1 MNQLYE
7 IPLLAGFLFLPL
19 PIMQEKQIG
28 VIGAGTMGAGIAQ
41 VAAQAGHRVLVVDMA
56 DTVLEKAKQQLAQSM
71 SKRVE
76 KQQLS
81 EADAT
86 AIQERIVWTSDYKLL
101 SLCVMVIEAIVE
113 NLSIKQRLFSDLEE
127 LVSGDCI
134 LATNTSSL
142 SVTSIASAC
151 KMPERV
157 VGVHF
162 FNPAPVMALVEIVP
176 AIQSDSSV
184 VKAAQGLISSWGKIS
199 VLAKD
204 TPGFIVN
211 RLARPFYSE
220 AIRIYEE
227 GIASMEAIDEA
238 MRRVGFKMGP
248 FELMDLIGHDV
259 NYTVTETVWQSFYYD
274 PRYTPSF
281 VQKRLVEAKWF
292 GRKTGRG
299 FYRYEGGQIIRK
311 AVDCSDDVLT
321 AVAERIIVMLINEA
335 AHGLYLGVASKEDIE
350 LAMQKGVNYPK
361 GLLHWADEWGIERCV
376 SMMDSLYSRYREDR
390 YRCSVLLRD
399 KVGETFF

>member
-1 MNQLYE
+1 ML
-7 IPLLAGFLFLPL
+7 
-19 PIMQEKQIG
+19 EKQIG

-41 VAAQAGHRVLVVDMA
+41 VAAQAGHRVVVVDMA
-56 DTVLEKAKQQLAQSM
+56 EAVLEKAKQQLAQSL

-81 EADAT
+81 EEDSL
-86 AIQERIVWTSDYKLL
+86 AIQQRIDWTNDIKQL
-101 SLCVMVIEAIVE
+101 SSCALVIEAIVE
-113 NLSIKQRLFSDLEE
+113 NLGIKQRLFSDVEQ
-127 LVSGDCI
+127 LVSNDCV

-151 KMPERV
+151 SMPERV
-157 VGVHF
+157 VGIHF
-162 FNPAPVMALVEIVP
+162 FNPAPLMALVEIVP
-176 AIQSDSSV
+176 AIQSDDAV
-184 VKAAQGLISSWGKIS
+184 VQRTQALISSWGKTT

-227 GIASMEAIDEA
+227 GIASMESIDEA

-281 VQKRLVEAKWF
+281 VQKRLVEAKWL

-299 FYRYEGGQIIRK
+299 FYKYEGGQTIRK
-311 AVDCSDDVLT
+311 DVDCSDDVLK
-321 AVAERIIVMLINEA
+321 AVAERIVVMLINEA

-376 SMMDSLYSRYREDR
+376 SMLDSLYSRYREDR
-390 YRCSVLLRD
+390 YRCAVLLRD
-399 KVGETFF
+399 KLGNVFFN

>member
-1 MNQLYE
+1 ML
-7 IPLLAGFLFLPL
+7 
-19 PIMQEKQIG
+19 EKQIG

-41 VAAQAGHRVLVVDMA
+41 VAAQAGHRVVVVDMA
-56 DTVLEKAKQQLAQSM
+56 EAVLEKAKQQLAQSM

-81 EADAT
+81 VEDSL
-86 AIQERIVWTSDYKLL
+86 AIQQRIGWTNDIKQL
-101 SLCVMVIEAIVE
+101 SSCALVIEAIVE
-113 NLSIKQRLFSDLEE
+113 NLGIKQRLFSDVEQ
-127 LVSGDCI
+127 LVSNDCV

-151 KMPERV
+151 SMPERV
-157 VGVHF
+157 VGIHF
-162 FNPAPVMALVEIVP
+162 FNPAPLMALVEIVP
-176 AIQSDSSV
+176 AIQSDDAV
-184 VKAAQGLISSWGKIS
+184 VQRTQALISSWGKTTVI
-199 VLAKD
+199 AKD

-281 VQKRLVEAKWF
+281 VQKRLVEAKWL

-299 FYRYEGGQIIRK
+299 FYKYEGGQTIRK
-311 AVDCSDDVLT
+311 DGDCSDDVLK
-321 AVAERIIVMLINEA
+321 AVAERIVVMLINEA

-361 GLLHWADEWGIERCV
+361 GLLHWADEWGVERCV
-376 SMMDSLYSRYREDR
+376 TMLDSLYSRYREDR
-390 YRCSVLLRD
+390 YRCAVLLRD
-399 KVGETFF
+399 KLGNVFFN

>member
-1 MNQLYE
+1 MLE

-19 PIMQEKQIG
+19 FTMQEKQIG

-41 VAAQAGHRVLVVDMA
+41 VAAQAGHRVVVVDMA
-56 DTVLEKAKQQLAQSM
+56 EAVLEKAKQQLAQSM

-81 EADAT
+81 AEESM
-86 AIQERIVWTSDYKLL
+86 AIQQRIVWTSNNKLL
-101 SLCVMVIEAIVE
+101 SSSVLVIEAIVE
-113 NLSIKQRLFSDLEE
+113 NLGVKQRLFSELEE
-127 LVSGDCI
+127 LVSDNCI

-151 KMPERV
+151 KLPERV

-162 FNPAPVMALVEIVP
+162 FNPAPLMALVEIVP
-176 AIQSDSSV
+176 AIQSDSAV
-184 VKAAQGLISSWGKIS
+184 VQATQAMVSSWGKTT

-281 VQKRLVEAKWF
+281 VQKRLVEAKWL

-299 FYRYEGGQIIRK
+299 FYRYEGGQIIRDGI
-311 AVDCSDDVLT
+311 DCSDDVLT

-361 GLLHWADEWGIERCV
+361 GLLHWADEWGIDRCV
-376 SMMDSLYSRYREDR
+376 SMLDNLYSRYREDR
-390 YRCSVLLRD
+390 YRCAVLLRD
-399 KVGETFF
+399 KVGQRFFNS

>member
-1 MNQLYE
+1 ML
-7 IPLLAGFLFLPL
+7 
-19 PIMQEKQIG
+19 EKQIG

-41 VAAQAGHRVLVVDMA
+41 VAAQAGHRVVVVDMA
-56 DTVLEKAKQQLAQSM
+56 EAVLEKAKQQLAQSM

-81 EADAT
+81 VEDSL
-86 AIQERIVWTSDYKLL
+86 AIQQRIGWTNDIKQL
-101 SLCVMVIEAIVE
+101 SSCALVIEAIVE
-113 NLSIKQRLFSDLEE
+113 NLGIKQRLFSDVEQ
-127 LVSGDCI
+127 LVSNDCV

-151 KMPERV
+151 NRPERV
-157 VGVHF
+157 VGIHF
-162 FNPAPVMALVEIVP
+162 FNPAPLMALVEIVP
-176 AIQSDSSV
+176 AIQSDDAV
-184 VKAAQGLISSWGKIS
+184 VQRTQALISSWGKTT

-281 VQKRLVEAKWF
+281 VQKRLVEAKWL

-299 FYRYEGGQIIRK
+299 FYKYEGGQTVRK
-311 AVDCSDDVLT
+311 DVDCSDDVLK
-321 AVAERIIVMLINEA
+321 AVAERIVVMLINEA

-376 SMMDSLYSRYREDR
+376 SMLDSLYSRYREDR
-390 YRCSVLLRD
+390 YRCAVLLRD
-399 KVGETFF
+399 KVGHVFFN

>member
-1 MNQLYE
+1 M
-7 IPLLAGFLFLPL
+7 AGFLFLPL
-19 PIMQEKQIG
+19 FPMQEKQIG

-41 VAAQAGHRVLVVDMA
+41 VAAQAGHCVVVVDMA
-56 DTVLEKAKQQLAQSM
+56 EAVLEKAKQQLAQSM
-71 SKRVE
+71 NKRVE

-81 EADAT
+81 IDDSL
-86 AIQERIVWTSDYKLL
+86 AIQQRIVWTSDIKQLASSVL
-101 SLCVMVIEAIVE
+101 VIEAIVE
-113 NLSIKQRLFSDLEE
+113 NLSVKQRLFSELEE
-127 LVSGDCI
+127 LVTDDCV

-151 KMPERV
+151 KLPARV
-157 VGVHF
+157 VGIHF
-162 FNPAPVMALVEIVP
+162 FNPAPLMALVEIVP
-176 AIQSDSSV
+176 AIQSDEV
-184 VKAAQGLISSWGKIS
+184 VVQRTQSLISSWGKTT

-299 FYRYEGGQIIRK
+299 FYRYEGGQAVRK
-311 AVDCSDDVLT
+311 DVDCSDDVLK
-321 AVAERIIVMLINEA
+321 AVAERIVVMLMNEA

-376 SMMDSLYSRYREDR
+376 TMLDNLYSRYREDR
-390 YRCSVLLRD
+390 YRCAVLLRD
-399 KVGETFF
+399 KVGQRFFNS

>member
-1 MNQLYE
+1 ML
-7 IPLLAGFLFLPL
+7 
-19 PIMQEKQIG
+19 EKQIG

-41 VAAQAGHRVLVVDMA
+41 VAAQAGHRVVVVDMA
-56 DTVLEKAKQQLAQSM
+56 EAVLEKAKQQLAQSL

-81 EADAT
+81 VEDSL
-86 AIQERIVWTSDYKLL
+86 AIQQRIGWTNDIKQL
-101 SLCVMVIEAIVE
+101 SSCALVIEAIVE
-113 NLSIKQRLFSDLEE
+113 NLGIKQRLFSDVEQ
-127 LVSGDCI
+127 LVSNDCV

-151 KMPERV
+151 SMPERV
-157 VGVHF
+157 VGIHF
-162 FNPAPVMALVEIVP
+162 FNPAPLMALVEIVP
-176 AIQSDSSV
+176 AIQSDDAV
-184 VKAAQGLISSWGKIS
+184 VQRTQALISSWGKTTVI
-199 VLAKD
+199 AKD

-281 VQKRLVEAKWF
+281 VQKRLVEAKWL

-299 FYRYEGGQIIRK
+299 FYKYEGGQTIRK
-311 AVDCSDDVLT
+311 DVDCSDDVLK
-321 AVAERIIVMLINEA
+321 AVAERIVVMLINEA

-376 SMMDSLYSRYREDR
+376 SMLDSLYSRYREDR
-390 YRCSVLLRD
+390 YRCAVLLRD
-399 KVGETFF
+399 KLGNVFFN

>member
-1 MNQLYE
+1 ML
-7 IPLLAGFLFLPL
+7 
-19 PIMQEKQIG
+19 EKQIG

-41 VAAQAGHRVLVVDMA
+41 VAAQAGHRVVVVDMA
-56 DTVLEKAKQQLAQSM
+56 EAVLEKAKQQLAQSM

-81 EADAT
+81 VEDSL
-86 AIQERIVWTSDYKLL
+86 AIQQRIGWTNDIKQL
-101 SLCVMVIEAIVE
+101 SSCALVIEAIVE
-113 NLSIKQRLFSDLEE
+113 NLGIKQRLFSDVEQ
-127 LVSGDCI
+127 LVSNDCV

-151 KMPERV
+151 SMPERV
-157 VGVHF
+157 VGIHF
-162 FNPAPVMALVEIVP
+162 FNPAPLMALVEIVP
-176 AIQSDSSV
+176 AIQSDDAV
-184 VKAAQGLISSWGKIS
+184 VQRTQALISSWGKTTVI
-199 VLAKD
+199 AKD

-281 VQKRLVEAKWF
+281 VQKRLVEAKWL

-299 FYRYEGGQIIRK
+299 FYKYEGGQTIRK
-311 AVDCSDDVLT
+311 DVDCSDDVLK
-321 AVAERIIVMLINEA
+321 AVAERIVVMLINEA

-376 SMMDSLYSRYREDR
+376 TMLDSLYSRYREDR
-390 YRCSVLLRD
+390 YRCAVLLRD
-399 KVGETFF
+399 KLGNVFFN